1 MRLRI
6 WKMLRFICTKRATS
20 GTLQPSQDQEPK
32 YYSQAKETPLKAFK
46 EACNGDLKAL
56 DLSGNP
62 TEEELKKALF
72 SITDEYHSIVG
83 GNQSYISKQR
93 DFLRLEMKIYVLH
106 TILYFSGDNVLKEL
120 KETFNILS
128 IKSAEATLKRWK
140 VELNMKANEMKTE
153 DKGGKIDVYRHYSEL
168 QQEIS
173 KYQGYAVKD
182 DTTVYDFAL
191 QVKSYNDYLNQLKKK
206 NNGRGKH

>member
-1 MRLRI
+1 MQQRI
-6 WKMLRFICTKRATS
+6 YETKRFTYS
-20 GTLQPSQDQEPK
+20 KRGTAGTFRPSQEVEPK

-46 EACNGDLKAL
+46 KACNGDLKAL
-56 DLSGNP
+56 VLSGNP

-72 SITDEYHSIVG
+72 SITDEYHSIVD
-83 GNQSYISKQR
+83 GNQSRIAKQR
-93 DFLRLEMKIYVLH
+93 DYLRLEMKIYVLH
-106 TILYFSGDNVLKEL
+106 TIIYFSGDSVLKEL

-140 VELNMKANEMKTE
+140 VELNMKANEMKSE
-153 DKGGKIDVYRHYSEL
+153 DKGEKVDVYRHYSEL

-206 NNGRGKH
+206 NNGRGKY